1 MNSNSLMFS
10 KDHLW
15 VSVNNGEAKIGLSQ
29 YAVEKMKSILF
40 VNLPDINEKVE
51 IGKSFGDVESLKTV
65 SDLISPVTG
74 MVIDINTEILD
85 DCECIIDETYDN
97 WLITVQC
104 EKISETLLSE
114 ADYMEFNRNGKQ
126 NEI

>member
-85 DCECIIDETYDN
+85 DCECIIDETCDN